1 LASEQLLSMEKAI
14 FYHIY
19 PLGLL
24 GVDKT
29 NDLVSAPV
37 HRFPELYEWLKHIQE
52 LGFNA
57 LYIGPVFES
66 STHGYD
72 TADYYLVDR
81 RLGDDAD
88 LIAFVGQAHEL
99 GISVVLDG
107 VFNHV
112 GRDFFAFIDLRRFG
126 KKSKY
131 IDWFCN
137 VDFSKKSPLKD
148 PFIYDTWSGHY
159 QLVKLNLKNKEVRA
173 YLFGAVK
180 KWINTY
186 KIDGLRLD
194 TADVLDFDFM
204 RELSLFCKKENPGFW
219 IMGEVVHGNYN
230 KWVNATMLDSV
241 TNYDYHTPIYESFN
255 SGNFSKI
262 AKTVTQNFGPKGRYK
277 NLELYSFVDNH
288 DVNRAA
294 STLKKPEHLF
304 PLYLLLFT
312 LPGIPAIYYGSEW
325 GFEGKKTAHS
335 DDLLRPKVNL
345 KNLGKL
351 AKHPKLLD
359 AIKQFICVR
368 DNCKTLLYGAYDTLV
383 VNKEQYVFTRK
394 STYKTVIVIVNSS
407 SKVAVINIPLKGFLL
422 QNFSD
427 LLNTEYCQKA
437 NENGLLVEVSP
448 CWGRILVH

>member
-1 LASEQLLSMEKAI
+1 MKHAI

-24 GVDKT
+24 GAEKT
-29 NDLVSAPV
+29 NDFVSNPV
-37 HRFPELYEWLKHIQE
+37 DRFSELDDWLEHMVD
-52 LGFNA
+52 LGCNA

-72 TADYYLVDR
+72 TADYYEVDR
-81 RLGDDAD
+81 RLGDDAS
-88 LIAFVGQAHEL
+88 LIAFIEKAHEL
-99 GISVVLDG
+99 GIKVVLDG

-112 GRDFFAFIDLRRFG
+112 GRDFFAFKDLQEFG
-126 KKSKY
+126 KNSKY
-131 IDWFCN
+131 TDWFSN
-137 VDFSKKSPLKD
+137 VNFKKKSPLKD
-148 PFIYDTWSGHY
+148 AFTYDTWAGYY
-159 QLVKLNLKNKEVRA
+159 QLVKLNLKNKEVRD

-180 KWINTY
+180 KWIEIY

-204 RELSLFCKKENPGFW
+204 KELRLYCKKENPEFW
-219 IMGEVVHGNYN
+219 LMGEVVHGDYN
-230 KWVNATMLDSV
+230 KWVNPAMLDSV

-255 SGNFSKI
+255 LKDFSKI
-262 AKTVTQNFGPKGRYK
+262 SEMVELDFGPKGVYK

-335 DDLLRPKVNL
+335 DDLLRPHVKLND
-345 KNLGKL
+345 LGKQ
-351 AKHPKLLD
+351 AKHPKLLE
-359 AIKQFICVR
+359 AIKQFILVHK
-368 DNCKTLLYGAYDTLV
+368 NSETLVNGSYETLLVT
-383 VNKEQYVFTRK
+383 NEQYAFSRK
-394 STYKTVIVIVNSS
+394 STYKTIIVIVNASNKSVKVNIDFKGLSS
-407 SKVAVINIPLKGFLL
+407 GVYADI
-422 QNFSD
+422 
-427 LLNTEYCQKA
+427 LNTGYTLTSNKT
-437 NENGLLVEVSP
+437 GLSVEVPP
-448 CWGRILVH
+448 CWGRILSH